1 MADEI
6 RELADHSRDAVDKIR
21 QVTEDV
27 MQNVSVLSERSER
40 LLTFMNEKVMQDY
53 RGMTEL
59 AGMYKED
66 AVFYNGISGDL
77 GSASEQMS
85 AAMDGI
91 NETIRSITLLV
102 GDIDKCIQGMER
114 SAQNSNENSNTVL
127 GKMEEL
133 FRLSELLNETVA
145 SFKV

>member
-1 MADEI
+1 
-6 RELADHSRDAVDKIR
+6 
-21 QVTEDV
+21 
-27 MQNVSVLSERSER
+27 
-40 LLTFMNEKVMQDY
+40 MNEKVMQDY